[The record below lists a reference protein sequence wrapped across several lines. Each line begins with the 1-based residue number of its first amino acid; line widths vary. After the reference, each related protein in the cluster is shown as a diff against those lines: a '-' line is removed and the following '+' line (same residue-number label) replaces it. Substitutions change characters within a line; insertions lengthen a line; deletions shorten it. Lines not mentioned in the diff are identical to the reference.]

1 MLFFTVAKYT
11 GMKFIMR
18 KGQPK
23 LFDILL
29 DAPWWVSVLLAAITY
44 LSFTV
49 VFPLIE
55 TSNPIINM
63 FKGAIT
69 YMGPF
74 FSALLLL
81 PAPFAYFNSRRKKQ
95 LLDVQSDIDTIK
107 ALSWKAFEELVAE
120 AYRRQ
125 GYRVIENGFGP
136 DGGVDVKLVKD
147 GKITLVQCKQ
157 WRSKNVGVSV
167 IREMFGVL
175 TAQQAYKVI
184 VICCG
189 GFTADAVAFA
199 NDKPIELI
207 GDIKLL
213 AMVKNLQTKPVTE
226 HVARFTEVA
235 SSSENLCPKCGAH
248 LAERQAKRG
257 ANKGNQ
263 FLGCSTFPKCRFTKD
278 STS

>member
-1 MLFFTVAKYT
+1 
-11 GMKFIMR
+11 MR

-23 LFDILL
+23 LFDLLL
-29 DAPWWVSVLLAAITY
+29 DAPWWVSVLFAGITY

-55 TSNPIINM
+55 TNNPFINM
-63 FKGAIT
+63 FKGAFT
-69 YMGPF
+69 HMGPF
-74 FSALLLL
+74 LSALMLI
-81 PAPFAYFNSRRKKQ
+81 PAPFAYFSRRRKKQ
-95 LLDVQSDIDTIK
+95 LLDVQSDIDSIK

-147 GKITLVQCKQ
+147 NKVTLVQCKQ

-175 TAQQAYKVI
+175 TAQQAHKVI

-189 GFTADAVAFA
+189 GFTADAVDFA
-199 NDKPIELI
+199 NVKPIQLI
-207 GDIKLL
+207 GGTELL
-213 AMVKNLQTKPVTE
+213 TMVKNVQVEPVIQQVSNTAE
-226 HVARFTEVA
+226 LVTAIN
-235 SSSENLCPKCGAH
+235 NLCPKCGAH
-248 LAERQAKRG
+248 LVERKAKRG
-257 ANKGNQ
+257 VNIGNS
-263 FLGCSTFPKCRFTKD
+263 FLGCSAFPKCRFTVN
-278 STS
+278 STN